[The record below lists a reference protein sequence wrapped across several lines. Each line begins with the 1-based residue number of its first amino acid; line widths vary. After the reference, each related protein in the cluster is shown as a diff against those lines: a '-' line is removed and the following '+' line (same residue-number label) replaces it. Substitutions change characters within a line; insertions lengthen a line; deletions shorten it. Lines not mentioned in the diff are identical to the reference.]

1 MPVSVKG
8 VFENGVAKPS
18 EQVEGRE
25 GQKVIITFV
34 EEMSKDPAEQPQ
46 PSDKY
51 DQELDEFEKFLD
63 SCVVDTGIGDLA
75 HQHDHYLYGTPKR
88 EQ

>member
-1 MPVSVKG
+1 MPASVKG

-18 EQVEGRE
+18 EPVEGRE

-34 EEMSKDPAEQPQ
+34 EEASKAGPGQPG
-46 PSDKY
+46 PSDEY